1 VEILVNHYVNE
12 FQTILK
18 EWMDNSLIES
28 NFSFLNKDLK
38 LLYKLI
44 SLSSMVSEKL
54 IKDFESIIEME
65 GVEEI
70 QKLKLD
76 PNNFV
81 SCVMKIHTKST
92 SFITQSFS
100 NDSNFITARNN
111 VSIDFFLTL
120 KGIKEV
126 Y

>member
-1 VEILVNHYVNE
+1 VNE